1 MLLHAFRLH
10 YNAGSVHVRFWLAGS
25 VELSVVLCD
34 DAYITELNQEW
45 RGKAAATDVLSFPA
59 TDWDDLIPDTPLA
72 LGDIIIS
79 LDTAHRQACEQ
90 G

>member
-1 MLLHAFRLH
+1 MLC
-10 YNAGSVHVRFWLAGS
+10 N
-25 VELSVVLCD
+25 

-59 TDWDDLIPDTPLA
+59 SDWDDLIPETPLA

-79 LDTAHRQACEQ
+79 LDTAHRQAIEQ
-90 G
+90 GYAEYLQITSSSCIWQAVIFAGTSRLYNRI

>member
-1 MLLHAFRLH
+1 M
-10 YNAGSVHVRFWLAGS
+10 
-25 VELSVVLCD
+25 LCD
-34 DAYITELNQEW
+34 DEYITDLNQQW

-59 TDWDDLIPDTPLA
+59 TDWDDLIPDSPLA

-79 LDTAHRQACEQ
+79 LDTADRQAHEQ

>member
-1 MLLHAFRLH
+1 M
-10 YNAGSVHVRFWLAGS
+10 
-25 VELSVVLCD
+25 LCD
-34 DAYITELNQEW
+34 DEYITDLNQQW

-59 TDWDDLIPDTPLA
+59 TDWDDLIPDSPLA

-79 LDTAHRQACEQ
+79 LDTADRQAQEQ